1 MKDFN
6 NKVVLITGA
15 GSGIGRETA
24 LQFSELGAKIAVAD
38 VNDQGARDTVS
49 LIETKGGKAKAFHCD
64 VSRLDS
70 IEQLADAVEGSL
82 GPVDILMNN
91 AGIGAAGLLVD
102 VKMDTWQK
110 VMGINVMGVINGCHV
125 FVPRM
130 IARGQGGH
138 IINTSSAAAFIAAK
152 EMIAYATSK
161 FAVFG
166 FSESLRAQMA
176 EHNIGV
182 STICPGLINTAIVA
196 NTLYEGEALQ
206 AGAKEKVMALYERR
220 NYPPSKVAKAIIKA
234 TKKNKAVVPVS
245 PEAWIM
251 YWFKRFLPGLVRK
264 AAQGDNKLLMD

>member
-1 MKDFN
+1 MQEFSD
-6 NKVVLITGA
+6 KVVLITGA

-24 LQFSELGAKIAVAD
+24 LQFAALGGKIAVVD
-38 VNDQGARDTVS
+38 VNDESATATVNM
-49 LIETKGGKAKAFHCD
+49 IETKGGIAKAFYCD
-64 VSRLDS
+64 VARLDS
-70 IEQLADAVEGSL
+70 IEQLADAVEASL

-102 VKMDTWQK
+102 VKMDTWKK
-110 VMGINVMGVINGCHV
+110 VMDINVMGVVNGCHV

-152 EMIAYATSK
+152 EMIAYSTSK

-166 FSESLRAQMA
+166 FSESLRAQMV
-176 EHNIGV
+176 EHGIGV
-182 STICPGLINTAIVA
+182 STICPGVINTAIVA
-196 NTLYEGEALQ
+196 NTVYEGEKLE
-206 AGAKEKVMALYERR
+206 AGAKEKAVAFYERR
-220 NYPPSKVAKAIIKA
+220 NYPASKVASAIIKA

-251 YWFKRFLPGLVRK
+251 YWLKRFLPGVVRK
-264 AAQGDNKLLMD
+264 ATQRDNKLLVD

>member
-24 LQFSELGAKIAVAD
+24 LQFSELGGKIAVVD
-38 VNDQGARDTVS
+38 VNDQGANETVS
-49 LIETKGGKAKAFHCD
+49 MIETKGGKAKAFHCD
-64 VSRLDS
+64 VSSLEN

-102 VKMDTWQK
+102 VKMDTWKK
-110 VMGINVMGVINGCHV
+110 VMDINVMGVINGCHI

-182 STICPGLINTAIVA
+182 STICPGLINTPIVA
-196 NTLYEGEALQ
+196 NTLFEGEKLE
-206 AGAKEKVMALYERR
+206 AGAKEKAMALYERR
-220 NYPPSKVAKAIIKA
+220 NYPPSKVAKAIVKA
-234 TKKNKAVVPVS
+234 TRKNKAVMPVS

-251 YWFKRFLPGLVRK
+251 YWFKRFLPGLVRR
-264 AAQGDNKLLMD
+264 ASQGDNKLLKD

>member
-15 GSGIGRETA
+15 GSGIGRATA
-24 LQFSELGAKIAVAD
+24 LQFSALGAKIAVVD
-38 VNDQGARDTVS
+38 VNDQGAAETVS
-49 LIETKGGKAKAFHCD
+49 MIDAKGGQAKAFHCD
-64 VSRLDS
+64 VSSLDS
-70 IEQLADAVEGSL
+70 IEQLADAVEDSL

-102 VKMDTWQK
+102 VKMDTWEK
-110 VMGINVMGVINGCHV
+110 VLGINVMGVVNGCHV

-130 IARGQGGH
+130 IARGLGGH

-152 EMIAYATSK
+152 EMIAYSTSK

-166 FSESLRAQMA
+166 FSESLRAQLA

-182 STICPGLINTAIVA
+182 STICPGLINTPIVA
-196 NTLYEGEALQ
+196 NTLFEGDKLE
-206 AGAKEKVMALYERR
+206 AGAREKAVALYERR
-220 NYPPSKVAKAIIKA
+220 NYPPSKVAAAIIKA
-234 TKKNKAVVPVS
+234 TQKNKAVVPVS

-251 YWFKRFLPGLVRK
+251 YWLKRFLPGLVRK
-264 AAQGDNKLLMD
+264 ASQGDNKFLKD

>member
-6 NKVVLITGA
+6 NKVILITGA

-24 LQFSELGAKIAVAD
+24 LKFSELGGKIAVAD
-38 VNDQGARDTVS
+38 VNDQSAKETVGM
-49 LIETKGGKAKAFHCD
+49 IETKGGKATAFHCD
-64 VSRLDS
+64 VSSLNSVERLA
-70 IEQLADAVEGSL
+70 EAVEDNL
-82 GPVDILMNN
+82 GPVDVLMNN

-110 VMGINVMGVINGCHV
+110 VMSINVMGVVNGCHV

-130 IARGQGGH
+130 VARGHGGH
-138 IINTSSAAAFIAAK
+138 IINISSAASFIAAK
-152 EMIAYATSK
+152 EMIAYSTSK

-196 NTLYEGEALQ
+196 NTVYEGEKLE
-206 AGAKEKVMALYERR
+206 AGVRERAVALYERR
-220 NYPPSKVAKAIIKA
+220 NYPPSKVANAIIKA
-234 TKKNKAVVPVS
+234 TQKNRAVVPVS

-251 YWFKRFLPGLVRK
+251 YWCKRFFPGLVRR
-264 AAQGDNKLLMD
+264 ATQGDNRLLME

>member
-6 NKVVLITGA
+6 NKVILITGA

-24 LQFSELGAKIAVAD
+24 LQFSELGGKIAVVD
-38 VNDQGARDTVS
+38 VNDQSASETVS
-49 LIETKGGKAKAFHCD
+49 MIETKGGRAKAFHCD
-64 VSRLDS
+64 VASQDD
-70 IEQLADAVEGSL
+70 IEQLADAVEDSL
-82 GPVDILMNN
+82 GPVDVLMNN

-102 VKMDTWQK
+102 VKMDTWEK
-110 VMGINVMGVINGCHV
+110 VMGVNVMGVINGCHV

-130 IARGQGGH
+130 IARGEGGH

-176 EHNIGV
+176 EHSIGV
-182 STICPGLINTAIVA
+182 STICPGLINTAIVEH
-196 NTLYEGEALQ
+196 TLYEGEKLE
-206 AGAKEKVMALYERR
+206 AGAKEKAMALYERR

-245 PEAWIM
+245 PEAHVM
-251 YWFKRFLPGLVRK
+251 YWFKRFLPALVRK
-264 AAQGDNKLLMD
+264 AAQGNNTFLTD